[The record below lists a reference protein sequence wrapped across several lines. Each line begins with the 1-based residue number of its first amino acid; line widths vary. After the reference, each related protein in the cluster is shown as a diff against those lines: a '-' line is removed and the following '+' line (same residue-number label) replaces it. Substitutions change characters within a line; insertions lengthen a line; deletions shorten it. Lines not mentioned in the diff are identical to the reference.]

1 MAEEIKM
8 PSPPASVSFP
18 SLQRFSG
25 AVEQEDSFF
34 TEQLP
39 VLKLMGISTIC
50 GSRSLPLFSD
60 QTFVPFF
67 GLVELVPAFE

>member
-39 VLKLMGISTIC
+39 VLKLMDIYYLRITIAAPIF
-50 GSRSLPLFSD
+50 RPD
-60 QTFVPFF
+60 FVPCF